1 MQENFQSDDMESNR
15 ANTLKHMRSL
25 WNKWRSTLNVKYVG
39 NRSEEDAVKN
49 LPPMWNK
56 EDWEWCV
63 KNVFMSEEYK
73 KKSST
78 NKQNRRKHDDD
89 EIPTVRHHN
98 GSKPTRQIIYD
109 MIEENGGEEP
119 DLLAIFNRVYG
130 QDGEVKDPGALAKR
144 DKIMKKLEEDPN
156 SNTIELIETAFG
168 KQTHGS
174 VAVLGGGV
182 KPKDFKEK
190 SEKKDEIIA
199 RLRQIEEEKSTLE
212 KEMDEVKNAA
222 RIEAEQQKRRLDEME
237 NQMVNM
243 QSEMQAQMQAQ
254 MQAFMESQM
263 QAFMGARKGI

>member
-1 MQENFQSDDMESNR
+1 MESNR

-25 WNKWRSTLNVKYVG
+25 WNKWRSTLHVKYVG
-39 NRSEEDAVKN
+39 NRSEEDAVKFCR
-49 LPPMWNK
+49 LCGTK
-56 EDWEWCV
+56 KIVKCV
-63 KNVFMSEEYK
+63 KKVFMSKEYK
-73 KKSST
+73 KKSFT

-98 GSKPTRQIIYD
+98 GSKPTREIIYD

-119 DLLAIFNRVYG
+119 DLLSIFNRVYG
-130 QDGEVKDPGALAKR
+130 EGSEVKDPGALAKH
-144 DKIMKKLEEDPN
+144 DKIMKILEEDPN
-156 SNTIELIETAFG
+156 SNTIELIKTTFG
-168 KQTHGS
+168 KQTHES

-212 KEMDEVKNAA
+212 KEMDEVKSAT
-222 RIEAEQQKRRLDEME
+222 RTEAEQQKRRLDEME

-243 QSEMQAQMQAQ
+243 QSEMQA
-254 MQAFMESQM
+254 FMESQM
-263 QAFMGARKGI
+263 QAFMGARKGT